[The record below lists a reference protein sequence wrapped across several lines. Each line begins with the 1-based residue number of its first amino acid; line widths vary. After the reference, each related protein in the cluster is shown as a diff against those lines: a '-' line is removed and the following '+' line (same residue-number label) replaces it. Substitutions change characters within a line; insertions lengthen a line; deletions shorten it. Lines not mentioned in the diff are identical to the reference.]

1 MKIKESL
8 FAWLSHRYEVVVRDE
23 ENFEE
28 KRTFSYS
35 HTKALVLVVPVLV
48 LMFVLGFWL
57 APGQSG
63 KILQSSQELQI
74 KKQLLSLTNTID
86 SLLEVTSQYERY
98 YQNFKK
104 AIEGNVKDLRADTSN
119 KIIKNQVAQTDTI
132 QDYISQADLNLRK
145 EYESMNISLK
155 ESKVGKEESL
165 LQGISFFPPIKGTIT
180 ERFDAKNKHFGIDLV
195 AKANEPIKAAA
206 DGTVIL
212 ASWTED
218 TGNVIAIQHQ
228 GEIVTFYKHNAALFK
243 KVGDFVKAG
252 DVIAI
257 IGNTGRLSS
266 GPHLHFELWYK
277 GNAINPEKFISF

>member
-8 FAWLSHRYEVVVRDE
+8 FTWLSHRYEVVIRDE

-28 KRTFSYS
+28 KRSFSYS
-35 HTKALVLVVPVLV
+35 HTKALVIVVPVLV
-48 LMFVLGFWL
+48 LVFALGFWL

-63 KILQSSQELQI
+63 KAVQSSQELQI
-74 KKQLLSLTNTID
+74 KKQLLSLTNTVD
-86 SLLEVTSQYERY
+86 SLIEVTNQYERY

-104 AIEGNVKDLRADTSN
+104 AIEGDVKDLRADTT
-119 KIIKNQVAQTDTI
+119 KISKNQIAQTDTI

-155 ESKVGKEESL
+155 EPKSTSTDVT
-165 LQGISFFPPIKGTIT
+165 LQSISFFPPIKGTIT

-206 DGTVIL
+206 DGTVIF

-228 GEIVTFYKHNAALFK
+228 GDMVTLYKHNAALFK

-277 GNAINPEKFISF
+277 GNAINPEKFVSF

>member
-48 LMFVLGFWL
+48 LMFILGFWL
-57 APGQSG
+57 APRQSG
-63 KILQSSQELQI
+63 KILQSSQELQM
-74 KKQLLSLTNTID
+74 KKQLLSLTNTVD
-86 SLLEVTSQYERY
+86 SLLEVTNQYERY
-98 YQNFKK
+98 YQNFRK
-104 AIEGNVKDLRADTSN
+104 AIEGNVKDLRTDTS

-155 ESKVGKEESL
+155 ETKMGKEETK

-277 GNAINPEKFISF
+277 GNAINPEKFVSF

>member
-35 HTKALVLVVPVLV
+35 HTKALVLVVPILV
-48 LMFVLGFWL
+48 LMFILGFWL
-57 APGQSG
+57 APRQSG
-63 KILQSSQELQI
+63 KILQSSQELQM
-74 KKQLLSLTNTID
+74 KKQLLSLTNTVD
-86 SLLEVTSQYERY
+86 SLLEVTNQYERY
-98 YQNFKK
+98 YQNFRK
-104 AIEGNVKDLRADTSN
+104 AIEGDVKDLRADTS
-119 KIIKNQVAQTDTI
+119 KILKNQVAQTDTI

-155 ESKVGKEESL
+155 ETKMGKEETK

-277 GNAINPEKFISF
+277 GNAINPEKFVSF

>member
-35 HTKALVLVVPVLV
+35 HTKALVFVVPILV
-48 LMFVLGFWL
+48 LIFMSGFWL
-57 APGQSG
+57 APRQNS
-63 KILQSSQELQI
+63 KILQSSQELQM
-74 KKQLLSLTNTID
+74 KKQLLSLSNTVD

-98 YQNFKK
+98 YQNFRK
-104 AIEGNVKDLRADTSN
+104 AIEGNVKDLRSDTSRT
-119 KIIKNQVAQTDTI
+119 IKNQIAQTDTI

-155 ESKVGKEESL
+155 ETKMNKERSQ
-165 LQGISFFPPIKGTIT
+165 LQSISFFPPLKGTIT
-180 ERFDAKNKHFGIDLV
+180 ERFDAKNNHFGIDLV

-206 DGTVIL
+206 DGTVIF

-228 GEIVTFYKHNAALFK
+228 GEMVTFYKHNAALFK

-277 GNAINPEKFISF
+277 GNAINPEKFVSF

>member
-48 LMFVLGFWL
+48 LMFILGFWL
-57 APGQSG
+57 APRQSG
-63 KILQSSQELQI
+63 KLLQSSQELQM
-74 KKQLLSLTNTID
+74 KKQLLSLTNTVD
-86 SLLEVTSQYERY
+86 SLLEVTNQYERY
-98 YQNFKK
+98 YQNFRK
-104 AIEGNVKDLRADTSN
+104 AIEGDVKDLRTDTS
-119 KIIKNQVAQTDTI
+119 KILKNQVAQTDTI

-155 ESKVGKEESL
+155 ETKMSKEETQ

-228 GEIVTFYKHNAALFK
+228 GEIVSFYKHNAALFK

-277 GNAINPEKFISF
+277 GNAINPEKFVSF

>member
-35 HTKALVLVVPVLV
+35 HTKALVLVVPVLI
-48 LMFVLGFWL
+48 LMFILGFWL
-57 APGQSG
+57 APRHSG
-63 KILQSSQELQI
+63 KILQSSQELQM
-74 KKQLLSLTNTID
+74 KKQLLSLTNTVD
-86 SLLEVTSQYERY
+86 SLLEVTNQYERY

-104 AIEGNVKDLRADTSN
+104 AIEGNVKDLRTDTS

-145 EYESMNISLK
+145 EYESMNINFK
-155 ESKVGKEESL
+155 ETKMGKEESK

>member
-35 HTKALVLVVPVLV
+35 HTKALVLVVPILV
-48 LMFVLGFWL
+48 LMFILGFWL
-57 APGQSG
+57 APRQSG
-63 KILQSSQELQI
+63 KILQSSQELQM
-74 KKQLLSLTNTID
+74 KKQLLSLTNTVD
-86 SLLEVTSQYERY
+86 SLLEVTNQYERY
-98 YQNFKK
+98 YQNFRK
-104 AIEGNVKDLRADTSN
+104 AIEGDVKDLRADTS
-119 KIIKNQVAQTDTI
+119 KILKNQVAQTDTI

-155 ESKVGKEESL
+155 ETKMSKEETQ

-228 GEIVTFYKHNAALFK
+228 GEIVSFYKHNAALFK

-277 GNAINPEKFISF
+277 GNAINPEKFVSF

>member
-35 HTKALVLVVPVLV
+35 HTKALVLVVPILV
-48 LMFVLGFWL
+48 LMFILGFWL
-57 APGQSG
+57 APRQSG
-63 KILQSSQELQI
+63 KILQSSQELQM
-74 KKQLLSLTNTID
+74 KKQLLSLTNTVD
-86 SLLEVTSQYERY
+86 SLLEVTNQYERY
-98 YQNFKK
+98 YQNFRK
-104 AIEGNVKDLRADTSN
+104 AIEGDVKDLRADTS
-119 KIIKNQVAQTDTI
+119 KILKNQVAQTDTI

-155 ESKVGKEESL
+155 ETKMSKEETQ

-277 GNAINPEKFISF
+277 GNAINPEKFVSF